1 MPVHR
6 SNLLEVVNRA
16 WQRAIRTPE
25 NNTNRQRSQKWVSAL
40 AEEFQS
46 EYHDEEIHRVFWQRN
61 KRNREQFGINEFLF
75 DVMVCSVSQL
85 ESLQRRSNPLD
96 FIDQCHWQV
105 ESEFNRENS
114 RAVIVD
120 MSKLVVGSA
129 ENKLFIAS
137 HRSSRERDLLNLC
150 ARIARRCS
158 GNVFFRICG
167 TPGRLGEQSGGT
179 GVIRVGDG
187 RLDGDGA
194 AIMIVTDHG
203 RQDIGAAGCEGQ
215 IFL

>member
-6 SNLLEVVNRA
+6 SNLLEVINRA
-16 WQRAIRTPE
+16 WQRAKRTLE
-25 NNTNRQRSQKWVSAL
+25 SHTNRQRSQEWVSAL

-61 KRNREQFGINEFLF
+61 KLNREQFGINEFLF
-75 DVMVCSVSQL
+75 DVMVCSVSQV
-85 ESLQRRSNPLD
+85 ESLQRQSNPLD

-105 ESEFNRENS
+105 ESEFNRQNS

-137 HRSSRERDLLNLC
+137 HRSSRERERDLLNLC
-150 ARIARRCS
+150 ARIARRCG
-158 GNVFFRICG
+158 GNLYFAFVAH
-167 TPGRLGEQSGGT
+167 PADWESNSKAPVLHAW
-179 GVIRVGDG
+179 VAGDWEEMG
-187 RLDGDGA
+187 HLSR
-194 AIMIVTDHG
+194 
-203 RQDIGAAGCEGQ
+203 
-215 IFL
+215 